1 MPRVDEETRRERLN
15 RILRLLL
22 RHPLGLREVEIA
34 QRMGLPRR
42 TINDYLWSG
51 ELTSKIYKEGVLWF
65 ADPEA
70 VSITLRPVEL
80 TPEQAVTLYL
90 AARLLVKLHDKR
102 NEQAET
108 ALMKLADAIRSDT
121 DVGREVY
128 QAVEELA
135 QRPAESAYNK
145 AFTTV
150 VRGYIYKRKV
160 WMVYKPLHGRP
171 FECEFAPYL
180 LEPSAI
186 GYTVYAI
193 GHSDPPGALRT
204 RKIERI
210 QEAKLTREH
219 FEVSPDFPGLEILR
233 SAWSIIFG
241 EELVEVKLRFN
252 PRAAERVRE
261 TRWHPSEQVEPTE
274 DGGCIWTAQI
284 ADLTDITPWIRGWG
298 ADVEVLAPP
307 ELREKMMG
315 EARRLARLYG
325 WEVHRTHHEAVDY
338 DDQRFHDI
346 FGD

>member
-22 RHPLGLREVEIA
+22 RHPLGLREAEIA

-42 TINDYLWSG
+42 TVNDYLWSG
-51 ELTSKIYKEGVLWF
+51 ELTGKVYKEGVLWF

-108 ALMKLADAIRSDT
+108 ALMKLADAICSDT

-135 QRPAESAYNK
+135 QRPFESAYNK

-186 GYTVYAI
+186 GYTIYAI

-204 RKIERI
+204 RKIERV
-210 QEAKLTREH
+210 QEARLTREY
-219 FEVSPDFPGLEILR
+219 FEVPPDFPGLEILR

-241 EELVEVKLRFN
+241 EELVEVKLRFS
-252 PRAAERVRE
+252 PREGSRDSLAPLGAGGA
-261 TRWHPSEQVEPTE
+261 
-274 DGGCIWTAQI
+274 DGGWGLHLDGTNRRFNRYHAMDSRLGCGCGGLGTARVAGKAGGRSQEAGEDIWVGGA
-284 ADLTDITPWIRGWG
+284 PGFRG
-298 ADVEVLAPP
+298 
-307 ELREKMMG
+307 
-315 EARRLARLYG
+315 RRK
-325 WEVHRTHHEAVDY
+325 
-338 DDQRFHDI
+338 
-346 FGD
+346 